1 MANTTR
7 PIVRRPMDALNRSV
21 NSNVTV
27 LLKSGE
33 EYTGTLVKCDEL
45 MNLFLTDVTVNDRN
59 GSVRMSLKK
68 VFIRGN
74 NILMIYLQG

>member
-1 MANTTR
+1 MTSATR

-33 EYTGTLVKCDEL
+33 EYTGTLVKCDDL
-45 MNLFLTDVTVNDRN
+45 MNLFLTDVTVNDRD

-74 NILMIYLQG
+74 NILLIYLQG